1 MQSKNKKRPGWEWAD
16 WKYNVVLPVLT
27 IVVFLALWELAVG
40 SGLISSTFL
49 PKPSQLAVT
58 FVDKL
63 SQVEPEGATLGQN
76 ILSSLQTSLSGFV
89 VAVLI
94 GIPLGL
100 LMGFYEPIDRFV
112 KPIFELIR
120 PIPPIAWIPLTV
132 VVLGI
137 GFQAKMFIIC
147 FAAFVPCVMNSYTG
161 IKLTNPTLIN
171 VAKTCGA
178 TDFQI
183 FTKVCI
189 PSALQMVF
197 AGVRLAL
204 STSWVTLVAAEML
217 ASSSGL
223 GYMIQMGRM
232 LARPDLIVLGMLII
246 GLIGYLISL
255 VVGKLENELA
265 KWRAVK

>member
-1 MQSKNKKRPGWEWAD
+1 VQLRKRKSAGWEWAD
-16 WKYNVVLPVLT
+16 WKNNVVLPVLT
-27 IVVFLALWELAVG
+27 IIIFLVLWEVAVSTG
-40 SGLISSTFL
+40 IISSTFL
-49 PKPSQLAVT
+49 PKPSQLART

-76 ILSSLQTSLSGFV
+76 ILSSLQTSLSGFI
-89 VAVLI
+89 VAILV

-120 PIPPIAWIPLTV
+120 PIPPIAWIPLTI

-204 STSWVTLVAAEML
+204 SASWVTLVAAEML

-255 VVGKLENELA
+255 VVGKLENDVA
-265 KWRAVK
+265 KWRASK

>member
-1 MQSKNKKRPGWEWAD
+1 MQSKNKKRPSWEWAD

-27 IVVFLALWELAVG
+27 IAVFLALWELAVS

>member
-1 MQSKNKKRPGWEWAD
+1 MQSKQKKRTGWEWSD
-16 WKYNVVLPVLT
+16 WKHNVVLPALT
-27 IVVFLALWELAVG
+27 IIIFLVLWEIVV
-40 SGLISSTFL
+40 SIGLISSTFL
-49 PKPSQLAVT
+49 PKPSQLAHT
-58 FVDKL
+58 FMEKL
-63 SQVEPEGATLGQN
+63 SQTEPEGATLGQN

-89 VAVLI
+89 VAVLV

-100 LMGFYEPIDRFV
+100 FMGFYEPIDRFV

-120 PIPPIAWIPLTV
+120 PIPPIAWIPLTI

-137 GFQAKMFIIC
+137 GFQAKMFIIF

-183 FTKVCI
+183 FIKVCI
-189 PSALQMVF
+189 PSSLQMVF

-204 STSWVTLVAAEML
+204 SASWTTLVAAEML

-232 LARPDLIVLGMLII
+232 LARPDLILLGMVII

-255 VVGKLENELA
+255 VVGKLEDQVA
-265 KWRAVK
+265 RWRAVK

>member
-1 MQSKNKKRPGWEWAD
+1 MSCKQKKRAGWGWKEW
-16 WKYNVVLPVLT
+16 KFNVVLPTLT
-27 IVVFLALWELAVG
+27 IVVFLLLWELVVG
-40 SGLISSTFL
+40 VGIVSSTYL
-49 PKPSQLAVT
+49 PKPSQLADT
-58 FVDKL
+58 FVEKL
-63 SQVEPEGATLGQN
+63 YYAEPEGATLGQN
-76 ILSSLQTSLSGFV
+76 IVSSLQTSFSGFL

-94 GIPLGL
+94 GVPLGL
-100 LMGFYEPIDRFV
+100 CMGFYEPVDRFV
-112 KPIFELIR
+112 KPIFEIIR
-120 PIPPIAWIPLTV
+120 PIPPIAWIPLTIV
-132 VVLGI
+132 MLGI
-137 GFQAKMFIIC
+137 GFKAKMFIIC

-161 IKLTNPTLIN
+161 IKLTNPTLKN

-178 TDFQI
+178 SNFQI

-204 STSWVTLVAAEML
+204 GASWVTLVAAEML
-217 ASSSGL
+217 AASSGL

-232 LARPDLIVLGMLII
+232 LARPDLIVLGMVII

-255 VVGKLENELA
+255 VVGKLEDQVA